1 MLLLLAAGTPG
12 VRDQLRQCPAVTRA
26 RWHGEVERPVLPYEL
41 LAEEMLAAHQP
52 EAERETEEGRAVRT
66 EVLALLR
73 STLLDLLAT
82 GDRERTT
89 AAVRRRVRSLQG
101 RG

>member
-1 MLLLLAAGTPG
+1 
-12 VRDQLRQCPAVTRA
+12 
-26 RWHGEVERPVLPYEL
+26 
-41 LAEEMLAAHQP
+41 MLAAHQP